1 MDGTFDEGRR
11 ALEGRLDRLQ
21 DELESSNGH
30 GRSYLDILHDIDTTE
45 ELLAEHDRLVELD
58 REASS

>member
-11 ALEGRLDRLQ
+11 ALEHRLDRLQ

-30 GRSYLDILHDIDTTE
+30 GRSYLDILRDIDTTE
-45 ELLAEHDRLVELD
+45 ELLEEHDRLVALD
-58 REASS
+58 REASA